1 VSVRCRAC
9 GAGDPEVFYCQ
20 SGIPLNSCLLIRDR
34 AAATGFPTGDLE
46 LACCSACGFIQNNR
60 FVDHSVVYSPDY
72 EETQAFSPRFIGY
85 VDRLIED
92 QDRKHGLAGKTVL
105 EIGCGKGDFLERLVA
120 RTQARGIGIDPAFR
134 PGRSNGETGERLTF
148 IQDFYGPA
156 YAHLRADHVVCRHT
170 LEHIPDVAG
179 FLGMLRR
186 GIGERADVVVLLEVP
201 DVERVLAE
209 LAFWDVYYE
218 HCSYFTRGSLAR
230 LLQRTGF
237 AVGDVQKVYDGQY
250 LLLEARP
257 RVAPEAAAALP
268 SGLDRPAETAALAGA
283 FATGMT
289 EKLGAL
295 RAQLDAWWRAGKRIV
310 LWGSGSKAV
319 AYLVALGVDEEVLSV
334 IDINPHKAG
343 YYLAG
348 TGHRIDPPSR
358 LPALAPDVILVM
370 NPVYLDEIRA
380 MVASHGLTPELH
392 GLG

>member
-9 GAGDPEVFYCQ
+9 GAGDPEVFYRQ

-92 QDRKHGLAGKTVL
+92 QDRKYGLAGKTVL

-179 FLGMLRR
+179 FLGMSPHEVDSVATFYNLIFRR
-186 GIGERADVVVLLEVP
+186 PVGRHVIFVCDSVSCWIMG
-201 DVERVLAE
+201 
-209 LAFWDVYYE
+209 YE
-218 HCSYFTRGSLAR
+218 TIY
-230 LLQRTGF
+230 
-237 AVGDVQKVYDGQY
+237 
-250 LLLEARP
+250 
-257 RVAPEAAAALP
+257 
-268 SGLDRPAETAALAGA
+268 
-283 FATGMT
+283 
-289 EKLGAL
+289 GAL
-295 RAQLDAWWRAGKRIV
+295 KNLLGIEFGQTTEDDRFTLLPIPCLGTCDRA
-310 LWGSGSKAV
+310 
-319 AYLVALGVDEEVLSV
+319 
-334 IDINPHKAG
+334 
-343 YYLAG
+343 
-348 TGHRIDPPSR
+348 
-358 LPALAPDVILVM
+358 PALMIDDDLHRDLDPGNLGRILERY
-370 NPVYLDEIRA
+370 P
-380 MVASHGLTPELH
+380 
-392 GLG
+392 